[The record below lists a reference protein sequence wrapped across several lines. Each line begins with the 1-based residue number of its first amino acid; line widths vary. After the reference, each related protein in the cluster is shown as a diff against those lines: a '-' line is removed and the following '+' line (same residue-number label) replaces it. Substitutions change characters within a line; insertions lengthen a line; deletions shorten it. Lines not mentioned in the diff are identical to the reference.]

1 MKFEEQLKQDCKEIK
16 EITHYLDKSYLK
28 VQMESIHN
36 GPISRIP
43 PEIYVS
49 QLDGLFNDFD
59 YPIAKNILIAYFKSM
74 SKLLIDDSFPI
85 KNGIIPSVDK
95 DMTVKDYAQIIFE
108 N

>member
-59 YPIAKNILIAYFKSM
+59 SVASEDSIPLGWN
-74 SKLLIDDSFPI
+74 SKKP
-85 KNGIIPSVDK
+85 KV
-95 DMTVKDYAQIIFE
+95 
-108 N
+108 